1 MTASDRER
9 IQGLLAEGWRRLES
23 GEPREAA
30 LVFGRVALVE
40 PTRAEAVRGL
50 AAANAAI
57 TESQRQ
63 ADERLEQA
71 RQALERGDHAAW
83 TRAADGSTA
92 RTAPARP
99 RRRRR
104 RSPLP
109 ARAGRDARSPPAGP
123 PRS

>member
-71 RQALERGDHAAW
+71 RQALERGDHAVAVEFLVLI
-83 TRAADGSTA
+83 
-92 RTAPARP
+92 P
-99 RRRRR
+99 
-104 RSPLP
+104 PLP
-109 ARAGRDARSPPAGP
+109 EELGRRLAQMDAEDTVDLGHHR
-123 PRS
+123 